1 MTNFVKQFFTVG
13 NNKPTLNEILNVFTQ
28 VAEHLEDFK
37 KDQTE
42 QVAIL
47 EIELKQAT
55 EDLVK
60 ATKVS
65 ENIKKLLEN

>member
-42 QVAIL
+42 QVELL